1 MPLKTADCDI
11 LIVPGHA
18 NNGPDH
24 WQSRW
29 EQKLSTAR
37 RVDLG
42 DWHQPS
48 RVLWSDRLATAVLS
62 TSRPVLII
70 AHQLGALAVV
80 HAAPLF
86 PAGKVVGAFL
96 VTPPD
101 PETAHLPALHPDF
114 REVPRDPLPF
124 PSVLIASRNDS
135 HCPYEKAEDMA
146 YAWGSA
152 LVDAGESGRITAESG
167 HGPWPEGLMRL
178 AGFLKV
184 LG

>member
-18 NNGPDH
+18 ELGSDH
-24 WQSRW
+24 WQARW
-29 EQKLSTAR
+29 AQKLSTAR
-37 RVDLG
+37 HVDLG

-48 RVLWSDRLATAVLS
+48 KAAWADRLARVVAS
-62 TSRPVLII
+62 TTRPTLIV
-70 AHQLGALAVV
+70 AHQLGALATV

-86 PAGKVVGAFL
+86 PPGKVVGAFL

-101 PETAHLPALHPDF
+101 PEKAFLPGVQADF
-114 REVPRDPLPF
+114 LELPRDPLPF
-124 PSVLIASRNDS
+124 PSVLIASRNDT
-135 HCPYEKAEDMA
+135 HCAYDKAEDMA

-152 LVDAGESGRITAESG
+152 LVDAGESGRLNSESG